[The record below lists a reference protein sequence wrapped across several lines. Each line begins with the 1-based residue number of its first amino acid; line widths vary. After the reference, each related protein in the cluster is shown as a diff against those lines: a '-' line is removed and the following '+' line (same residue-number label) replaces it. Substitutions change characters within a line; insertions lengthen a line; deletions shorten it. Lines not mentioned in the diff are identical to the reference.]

1 MHRLF
6 VAIRPPERVRTTL
19 LDLMEGVAGASWQDE
34 DQLHLTLRFI
44 GEVGRHQAEDVA
56 ALLGTV
62 RQPCFDIALNGLG
75 TFERRGVPVTLWA
88 GVTPVQPLKSLHKK
102 VDQAVQRAGVE
113 ADHRAYA
120 PHITLARLSR
130 SGGPLAPWL
139 EKAGDLSSPEFT
151 VDSFALYESELSPKG
166 AVYTIVER
174 YKLD

>member
-6 VAIRPPERVRTTL
+6 AAIRPPESVRTTL

-44 GEVGRHQAEDVA
+44 GEVDRHQAEDVA

-62 RQPCFDIALNGLG
+62 RQPRFDIGLNGLG

-88 GVTPVQPLKSLHKK
+88 GVAPHQPLKSLHKK

>member
-6 VAIRPPERVRTTL
+6 AAIRPPESVRTTL
-19 LDLMEGVAGASWQDE
+19 LDLMEGVPGASWQDE

-44 GEVGRHQAEDVA
+44 GEVDRHQAEDVA
-56 ALLGTV
+56 ALLSSV
-62 RQPCFDIALNGLG
+62 RQPRFSIALNGLG
-75 TFERRGVPVTLWA
+75 TFDRRGVPVTLWA
-88 GVTPVQPLKSLHKK
+88 GVAPHQPLKSLHKK
-102 VDQAVQRAGVE
+102 IDQAVQRAGVE

-130 SGGPLAPWL
+130 SGGPIAPWL
-139 EKAGDLSSPEFT
+139 EKTGGVSSPEFT

-166 AVYTIVER
+166 AIYTIVER